1 MHSSLPAHPSYLLLF
16 LLLVYRPESHSS
28 EIQEAMTTLLY
39 AGKFDSAPPHLAKVV
54 KDSGEDGQQQLS
66 KVFAEEAAA
75 AFGLSSIPVLEL
87 VMQCGLT
94 ALKTP
99 TCYEKSGEEGG
110 GGVGVQR
117 KSTLGVDCPV
127 CTDNGRVLGEA
138 LPYCH
143 HAQSTLICRISGE
156 IMDGTNPPLALP
168 NGQVYGSRAL
178 NNIASKSPDGN
189 VVCPIT
195 QETFHISDSR
205 PMYIL

>member
-1 MHSSLPAHPSYLLLF
+1 
-16 LLLVYRPESHSS
+16 
-28 EIQEAMTTLLY
+28 MTTLLY

-54 KDSGEDGQQQLS
+54 KESGEDGQQQLS
-66 KVFAEEAAA
+66 KVFAEEAVA
-75 AFGLSSIPVLEL
+75 AFGLSNIPVLEF

-99 TCYEKSGEEGG
+99 TCYEKWGEGG
-110 GGVGVQR
+110 GGAGGTQR
-117 KSTLGVDCPV
+117 KSSLGVDCPV

-143 HAQSTLICRISGE
+143 HTQSTLICRICGE

-178 NNIASKSPDGN
+178 NSIASKSTDGK
-189 VVCPIT
+189 VVCPVT
-195 QETFHISDSR
+195 RETFHISDAR
-205 PMYIL
+205 PLYLL